1 MVRGHPFLYS
11 GFIIIVSYCSTTTVN
26 PEDIFE
32 TEADFLNSTS
42 DAQYE
47 YDIYG
52 DNLTGR
58 QKFGSKIPYN
68 FINSPN
74 VFLMTTVRMFFSSR
88 NLWRLF

>member
-26 PEDIFE
+26 SEDIFE

-42 DAQYE
+42 DVQYE

-58 QKFGSKIPYN
+58 QKFSPKIPDN
-68 FINSPN
+68 FMNSPN
-74 VFLMTTVRMFFSSR
+74 VFFF
-88 NLWRLF
+88 

>member
-1 MVRGHPFLYS
+1 M
-11 GFIIIVSYCSTTTVN
+11 SYCSTTTVN

-42 DAQYE
+42 DVQYE

-74 VFLMTTVRMFFSSR
+74 VFFF
-88 NLWRLF
+88 